1 MNKQHDK
8 TITDG
13 IHGFKLSTGQ
23 WNSKYPSSHASI
35 LINLNIFKPCRS
47 CSVNFSKGQLSRSQT
62 RCMTRS
68 NRENQRNQTHLRPP
82 SKTSGHYQLFCVLCN
97 LCTGA
102 GTGSTWRA
110 FCWTIGQSKHHGFPK
125 TMQITDYQVFPE
137 QDQKVRKPSKQY
149 KRPWTLHAT
158 MWSQSASSLY
168 DRMKRRRLQ
177 RPWRPR
183 KKPASLG
190 AVAVGEQICL

>member
-1 MNKQHDK
+1 
-8 TITDG
+8 
-13 IHGFKLSTGQ
+13 
-23 WNSKYPSSHASI
+23 
-35 LINLNIFKPCRS
+35 
-47 CSVNFSKGQLSRSQT
+47 
-62 RCMTRS
+62 MTRS
-68 NRENQRNQTHLRPP
+68 NRENQRNQPP

-137 QDQKVRKPSKQY
+137 RDQKVRKPSKQY

-158 MWSQSASSLY
+158 RWSQSASSLY

-190 AVAVGEQICL
+190 ALLESRFVYRTFNWYVGWDVHSNNEKNILDDGNPGDTPQQTISYNLELHVIASHHETRLCLSGKLGYIYCK

>member
-1 MNKQHDK
+1 
-8 TITDG
+8 
-13 IHGFKLSTGQ
+13 
-23 WNSKYPSSHASI
+23 
-35 LINLNIFKPCRS
+35 
-47 CSVNFSKGQLSRSQT
+47 
-62 RCMTRS
+62 MTRS
-68 NRENQRNQTHLRPP
+68 NRENQRNQPP

-137 QDQKVRKPSKQY
+137 RDQKVRKPSKQY

-158 MWSQSASSLY
+158 RWSQSASSLY

-190 AVAVGEQICL
+190 ALLESRFVYRTFNWYVGWDVHSNNEKTYWMTEILATPPNKQYPTIWNYMLIASHHETRLCLSGKLGYIYCK